1 MQLDNY
7 VDVPSRL
14 RMALADHPDLRVV
27 EDLPQIITIGD
38 RIYLQASVTV
48 FRGPDDP
55 IPTSGIAWEPWPG
68 KTSFT
73 RDSEMMN
80 AATSALGRALGY
92 MGYGL
97 ATSIASREEVMVRQ
111 QAQERPQKPATA
123 PQGGSE
129 ASQAQL
135 GKIAALLTQIGL
147 EDRQDKLAYI
157 GVILGRE
164 VPSSKSLTKK
174 EAHKV
179 IEEATAALAEEARNG

>member
-1 MQLDNY
+1 
-7 VDVPSRL
+7 
-14 RMALADHPDLRVV
+14 
-27 EDLPQIITIGD
+27 
-38 RIYLQASVTV
+38 
-48 FRGPDDP
+48 
-55 IPTSGIAWEPWPG
+55 
-68 KTSFT
+68 
-73 RDSEMMN
+73 
-80 AATSALGRALGY
+80 

-164 VPSSKSLTKK
+164 IASSKSLTKK

-179 IEEATAALAEEARNG
+179 IEEATAALAEDARHD